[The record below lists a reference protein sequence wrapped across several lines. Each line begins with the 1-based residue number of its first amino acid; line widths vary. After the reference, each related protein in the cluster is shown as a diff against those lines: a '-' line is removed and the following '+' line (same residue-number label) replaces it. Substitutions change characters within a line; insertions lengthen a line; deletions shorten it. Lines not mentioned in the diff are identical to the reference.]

1 MAGETEKMDLSG
13 YATPSDAFQHF
24 NMWTDRDTVSGN
36 GFELQLELAFDN
48 NFWKQRLKMP
58 KGDIEKC
65 PDLFSDKSGM
75 QRLK

>member
-1 MAGETEKMDLSG
+1 MICTILLQALAGWRVIPVMAGETEKMDLSG

-48 NFWKQRLKMP
+48 NFLETAVE
-58 KGDIEKC
+58 DA
-65 PDLFSDKSGM
+65 
-75 QRLK
+75 